1 MCAFSSVHT
10 DTSLILM
17 EELERAGVSGYA
29 GKVSMDRYTTDE
41 LIETTENGL
50 NEERS
55 SLRRA
60 FQDSRGA
67 NSDPALHAQL
77 YGRYAAWS
85 WQDSGGVRAKGTIA
99 P

>member
-50 NEERS
+50 NEERRFVEE
-55 SLRRA
+55 SL
-60 FQDSRGA
+60 SRFTG
-67 NSDPALHAQL
+67 SQ
-77 YGRYAAWS
+77 
-85 WQDSGGVRAKGTIA
+85 
-99 P
+99 